1 MKRFN
6 ENKKALGV
14 FVILFCVAAAI
25 FTVDRSHPTFIE
37 NTFGFIIVPLQ
48 KFNTSAADWFE
59 DKADYFK
66 DVERLKSENS
76 ELKEQILLQNARLS
90 QMEYLKNENDKLT
103 SLLQMDN
110 KYTDFST
117 LGARIIAKDPGNW
130 YNTFIIDKGS
140 DDGVAKNMAVL
151 SGEGLVGRIKE
162 CGRNYSKVVAIIDD
176 TNSISG
182 QSIRTEDI
190 GYVTGDLSNLGC
202 CKMEYINFD
211 AEIIE
216 GDEIV
221 TSNLSTIFPP
231 GLKIGYVKNIHTD
244 TNGLTKYAQIEP
256 VVDFQHIENVL
267 VINEDFTKDYESDF
281 AQTANNT
288 EDTAK

>member
-1 MKRFN
+1 MKSQN
-6 ENKKALGV
+6 SKKVLSAFVVV
-14 FVILFCVAAAI
+14 FCIVAAI
-25 FTVDRSHPTFIE
+25 LTIDRANPTFVE
-37 NTFGFIIVPLQ
+37 NTFGFVIVPLQ
-48 KFNTSAADWFE
+48 SFNASAADWIE
-59 DKADYFK
+59 DKANYFK
-66 DVERLKSENS
+66 DINRLKQENS
-76 ELKEQILLQNARLS
+76 ELKEQLLLQNAQLS
-90 QMEYLKNENDKLT
+90 QMEYLKNENGKLNA
-103 SLLQMDN
+103 LLQMDN

-117 LGARIIAKDPGNW
+117 VSAKIIAKDPGNW
-130 YNTFIIDKGS
+130 YNNFIIDKGS
-140 DDGVAKNMAVL
+140 DDGLEKNMAVL

-162 CGRNYSKVVAIIDD
+162 CGKNYSKVIAIIDD
-176 TNSISG
+176 SNAITG

-190 GYVTGDLSNLGC
+190 GYITGDLSNIGS

-256 VVDFQHIENVL
+256 VADFQHMENVL
-267 VINEDFTKDYESDF
+267 VISGNFSNDYEQDLAEASK
-281 AQTANNT
+281 TA
-288 EDTAK
+288 EQ

>member
-6 ENKKALGV
+6 DNKKTLGV
-14 FVILFCVAAAI
+14 FVIIFCVAAAAL
-25 FTVDRSHPTFIE
+25 TVDRAKPTFIE

-48 KFNTSAADWFE
+48 KFSTSAADWFE
-59 DKADYFK
+59 DKANYFK
-66 DVERLKSENS
+66 DIERLKTENS
-76 ELKEQILLQNARLS
+76 ELKEQILLQNAKLS
-90 QMEYLKNENDKLT
+90 QMEYLKNENNKLT

-117 LGARIIAKDPGNW
+117 VGAKIIAKDPGNW
-130 YNTFIIDKGS
+130 YNNFIIDKGS
-140 DDGVAKNMAVL
+140 DDGLMQNMAVL

-162 CGRNYSKVVAIIDD
+162 CGKNYSKVVSVIDD

-190 GYVTGDLSNLGC
+190 GYVTGDLSNMGS
-202 CKMEYINFD
+202 CKMEYINLD

-231 GLKIGYVKNIHTD
+231 GLKIGYVKKVHTD

-256 VVDFQHIENVL
+256 VVDFQHLENVL
-267 VINEDFTKDYESDF
+267 VINENFSKDYESDL
-281 AQTANNT
+281 AQQAQ
-288 EDTAK
+288 